1 MMSEQKKTSFR
12 DYIASNAIPILI
24 EVVFILSCLIVPSS
38 YLIYTNALFYFLLLV
53 YFLISK
59 DLNLKEWFR
68 SFKSGRKYWIK
79 VLLMFL

>member
-1 MMSEQKKTSFR
+1 MMSEQKKGSFR
-12 DYIASNAIPILI
+12 DYIASNAIPIMV
-24 EVVFILSCLIVPSS
+24 EAVFALRCLIIPSS

-68 SFKSGRKYWIK
+68 SFKSGRK
-79 VLLMFL
+79 

>member
-1 MMSEQKKTSFR
+1 MMSEQKKASFR
-12 DYIASNAIPILI
+12 DYIASNAIPIMV
-24 EVVFILSCLIVPSS
+24 EAVFALLCLIPSS

-68 SFKSGRKYWIK
+68 SFKSGRK
-79 VLLMFL
+79 

>member
-1 MMSEQKKTSFR
+1 
-12 DYIASNAIPILI
+12 YIASNAIPIMV
-24 EVVFILSCLIVPSS
+24 EAVFALLCLIIPSS

-68 SFKSGRKYWIK
+68 SFKSGRK
-79 VLLMFL
+79 

>member
-12 DYIASNAIPILI
+12 DYIASNAIPIMV
-24 EVVFILSCLIVPSS
+24 EAVFALLCLIIPSS

-53 YFLISK
+53 CFLISK

-68 SFKSGRKYWIK
+68 SFKSGRK
-79 VLLMFL
+79 

>member
-38 YLIYTNALFYFLLLV
+38 YLIYTNALFYFFAFGLFSHL
-53 YFLISK
+53 
-59 DLNLKEWFR
+59 
-68 SFKSGRKYWIK
+68 
-79 VLLMFL
+79 